1 MVNELWYPYYDDRI
15 RTYRRMPFRKL
26 KRMSSL
32 AVTVTLSTNAVQASG
47 ENSLMRS
54 DLSMVAIRATGGWAY
69 KVTSPAEV
77 AVILKEMEG
86 RTDG

>member
-1 MVNELWYPYYDDRI
+1 M
-15 RTYRRMPFRKL
+15 
-26 KRMSSL
+26 
-32 AVTVTLSTNAVQASG
+32 VTLSTSAVHASG
-47 ENSLMRS
+47 ENSLTRS
-54 DLSMVAIRATGGWAY
+54 ALSMVAIRAAGGWAY

>member
-1 MVNELWYPYYDDRI
+1 MG
-15 RTYRRMPFRKL
+15 YRLIPFRKL
-26 KRMSSL
+26 KRISSL
-32 AVTVTLSTNAVQASG
+32 ACIVTLFTSAVHASG